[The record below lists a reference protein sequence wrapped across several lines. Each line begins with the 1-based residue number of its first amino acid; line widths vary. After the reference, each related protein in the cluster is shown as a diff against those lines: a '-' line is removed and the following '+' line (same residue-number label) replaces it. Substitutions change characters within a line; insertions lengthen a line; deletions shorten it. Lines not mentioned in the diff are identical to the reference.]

1 MGRKK
6 EIPEPELQKL
16 KSPCYKSDIQALR
29 SPKLVSLKNSD
40 KLSEDV
46 RVPLKASKKLL
57 FVSSVLISE
66 TVFFMM
72 DGWGYKQNVASSG
85 C

>member
-29 SPKLVSLKNSD
+29 SPKVASLKNSD

-46 RVPLKASKKLL
+46 RVRLKASKKPVISLTI
-57 FVSSVLISE
+57 VSSLLVS
-66 TVFFMM
+66 
-72 DGWGYKQNVASSG
+72 
-85 C
+85 